1 MTSKLKQVMMTFLSF
16 IILTTMSFSQDH
28 YVVDWETGLS
38 SLVTFQ
44 DGITGLEVG
53 DEVGVFDAAGLTQSG
68 GCDSPVGEILV
79 GAGVWSGT
87 QMNAVA
93 IGSVDN
99 CAFGGTQIKGWISG
113 NSIVVKVWRDGAE
126 LETSFVISN
135 GSGIFDGFF
144 TTISEV
150 TTIVPVEYDIVI
162 NEFFFRSD
170 ASDTPDYVELYNAG
184 DADVDL
190 AGWTLA
196 GEVIGG
202 GTISV
207 GGYFLLAVDDPFFDV
222 DGNEYYAGEDW
233 PNSAFLDLSLGTSA
247 DDIELLNP
255 NGQQED
261 IVNYDLLN
269 GWPTGTGN
277 KGYAVELNNPGNDN
291 NDPANWASALETPV
305 SLYLYLDD
313 GSEWDFGSPLNQNT
327 TSVGES
333 FPGCTD
339 NTACNYDPDATE
351 DDGSCIAAEGC
362 NGWCEGDDGGPLEE
376 DCAGECGGTAVED
389 CAGVCNGDAVVD
401 ECGVCDGNN
410 EDMDCAGECFGDA
423 VEDCLGE
430 CNGDAMVDECGVCDG
445 NNEDMDCSGECF
457 GDAVEDC
464 LGECNGDAMVDECG
478 VCDGNNEDMDCS
490 GECFGDAIEDCAG
503 VCNGDAVVDECG
515 VCDGNN
521 EDMDCA
527 GECFGNAVE
536 DCLGECNGDA
546 MVDECGVCDG
556 NNEDMDCSGECF
568 GDAVEDCL
576 GVCNGDA
583 VVDECGVCDGGGIPD
598 GDCDCDGNVE
608 DCDGVCGG
616 SAMMDNCGVC
626 DDDPENDCDS
636 SPWGFVDISSY
647 EFSGSITAS
656 VNFDDMPV
664 GSESDWVAAFVDD
677 ELRGAIN
684 GLYFSPSDTWEF
696 LLTVYSNSSSG
707 EVLRFEYYDAMIDSF
722 FNLEETLDFTSNML
736 VGDPFNTFG
745 LNYHDVVTGCMD
757 MDACNYNSDATE
769 DDGSC
774 IEPAGCNGW
783 CDGDEGGPLEN
794 DCAGECGGSA
804 EEDCLGECNGD
815 AMLDDCDVCNGNNE
829 DMDCAGECFGDA
841 IEDCLGE
848 CNGDAMLDD
857 CDVCNGNN
865 EDMDCAGECFGDAVE
880 DCFGECGGDAIL
892 DDCDVCNGNNED
904 MDCAGECFGDAEED
918 CDGECGGDAYVDPCG
933 NCDDDP
939 SNDYECNNPFG
950 TVNQSTSQAF
960 YFFDLALLGD
970 LELDMTDDWIGMF
983 NNGVLVGA
991 GPWAGNTF
999 ETMIVAMG
1007 DDGFAY
1013 SEGYLGNG
1021 DVPTFEVYDGSS
1033 DSFYDAEAFG
1043 VNPGLEFSNFAQIF
1057 IDELIADLTT
1067 EQCIELHDGANLI
1080 SFWSFPVDASLANIL
1095 GDCADQTIGVIGEGT
1110 IATPHPIFP
1119 GEWLGNLTD
1128 LSAED
1133 GYWFLLE
1140 GDCTLCVSGW
1150 NNDIMY
1156 SLHDGAN
1163 LISYPFEGSSPLLE
1177 TVPGEVLD
1185 ALLGI
1190 IGEGTIATPHPIFP
1204 GEFLGNLENLQG
1216 GDGYWFLLDGDADF
1230 AFNAPAM
1237 ARYNF
1242 VENQMSNLAGYD
1254 YVQSS
1259 EQAFYFIKDINV
1271 EMNENDW
1278 VLAYNGDVLVG
1289 KAQWQGEYTSIPVMG
1304 DNGNDFANGYLTE
1317 GETPQFVLLRNDSNE
1332 MISLNGIVNGWQSNG
1347 IYHIGDMDVVA
1358 NIPSTF
1364 VLNEVFPNPF
1374 NPAATISYSL
1384 PTDAQIQVVVYDM
1397 LGRNVAE
1404 LVNETQTAGYHSIIW
1419 DASNESSG
1427 MYLVKMITENS
1438 VMTQKVMLL
1447 K

>member
-1 MTSKLKQVMMTFLSF
+1 E
-16 IILTTMSFSQDH
+16 D
-28 YVVDWETGLS
+28 DC
-38 SLVTFQ
+38 LV
-44 DGITGLEVG
+44 
-53 DEVGVFDAAGLTQSG
+53 
-68 GCDSPVGEILV
+68 CD
-79 GAGVWSGT
+79 
-87 QMNAVA
+87 
-93 IGSVDN
+93 
-99 CAFGGTQIKGWISG
+99 
-113 NSIVVKVWRDGAE
+113 
-126 LETSFVISN
+126 
-135 GSGIFDGFF
+135 
-144 TTISEV
+144 
-150 TTIVPVEYDIVI
+150 
-162 NEFFFRSD
+162 
-170 ASDTPDYVELYNAG
+170 
-184 DADVDL
+184 
-190 AGWTLA
+190 
-196 GEVIGG
+196 
-202 GTISV
+202 
-207 GGYFLLAVDDPFFDV
+207 DDPD
-222 DGNEYYAGEDW
+222 
-233 PNSAFLDLSLGTSA
+233 
-247 DDIELLNP
+247 
-255 NGQQED
+255 
-261 IVNYDLLN
+261 
-269 GWPTGTGN
+269 
-277 KGYAVELNNPGNDN
+277 NDN
-291 NDPANWASALETPV
+291 A
-305 SLYLYLDD
+305 
-313 GSEWDFGSPLNQNT
+313 
-327 TSVGES
+327 
-333 FPGCTD
+333 
-339 NTACNYDPDATE
+339 
-351 DDGSCIAAEGC
+351 
-362 NGWCEGDDGGPLEE
+362 
-376 DCAGECGGTAVED
+376 
-389 CAGVCNGDAVVD
+389 
-401 ECGVCDGNN
+401 
-410 EDMDCAGECFGDA
+410 
-423 VEDCLGE
+423 
-430 CNGDAMVDECGVCDG
+430 
-445 NNEDMDCSGECF
+445 DMDCSGECF
-457 GDAVEDC
+457 GDAMEDC
-464 LGECNGDAMVDECG
+464 AGVCNGDSYEDDCL
-478 VCDGNNEDMDCS
+478 VCDDDPDNDNADMDCS
-490 GECFGDAIEDCAG
+490 GECFGDAMEDCAG
-503 VCNGDAVVDECG
+503 VCNGDSYEDDCL
-515 VCDGNN
+515 VCDDDSEN
-521 EDMDCA
+521 D
-527 GECFGNAVE
+527 NA
-536 DCLGECNGDA
+536 
-546 MVDECGVCDG
+546 
-556 NNEDMDCSGECF
+556 DMDCSGECF
-568 GDAVEDCL
+568 GDAMEDCA
-576 GVCNGDA
+576 GVCNGDSYE
-583 VVDECGVCDGGGIPD
+583 D
-598 GDCDCDGNVE
+598 DCL
-608 DCDGVCGG
+608 
-616 SAMMDNCGVC
+616 VC
-626 DDDPENDCDS
+626 DDDPENDN
-636 SPWGFVDISSY
+636 
-647 EFSGSITAS
+647 A
-656 VNFDDMPV
+656 
-664 GSESDWVAAFVDD
+664 
-677 ELRGAIN
+677 
-684 GLYFSPSDTWEF
+684 
-696 LLTVYSNSSSG
+696 
-707 EVLRFEYYDAMIDSF
+707 
-722 FNLEETLDFTSNML
+722 
-736 VGDPFNTFG
+736 
-745 LNYHDVVTGCMD
+745 
-757 MDACNYNSDATE
+757 
-769 DDGSC
+769 
-774 IEPAGCNGW
+774 
-783 CDGDEGGPLEN
+783 
-794 DCAGECGGSA
+794 
-804 EEDCLGECNGD
+804 
-815 AMLDDCDVCNGNNE
+815 
-829 DMDCAGECFGDA
+829 
-841 IEDCLGE
+841 
-848 CNGDAMLDD
+848 
-857 CDVCNGNN
+857 
-865 EDMDCAGECFGDAVE
+865 DMDCAGECFGDAVE

>member
-1 MTSKLKQVMMTFLSF
+1 MTSKLKQVIMTLLSF
-16 IILTTMSFSQDH
+16 IILSTISFSQDH
-28 YVVDWETGLS
+28 YVVEIEGTGVSTLIQFHS
-38 SLVTFQ
+38 
-44 DGITGLEVG
+44 GITGLEVG
-53 DEVGVFDAAGLTQSG
+53 DEVGIFDSAGLTNYNN
-68 GCDSPVGEILV
+68 CDNLIGEILV
-79 GAGVWSGT
+79 GSGVWSGS
-87 QMNAVA
+87 QLDPVA
-93 IGSVDN
+93 IGSVDL
-99 CAFGGTQIKGWISG
+99 CSSGGVQLPGYVDG
-113 NSIVVKVWRDGAE
+113 NDIVVKVWRDGSE
-126 LETSFVISN
+126 FDTVLETSF
-135 GSGIFDGFF
+135 GSGTFDGLF
-144 TTISEV
+144 TVVSEV

-184 DADVDL
+184 AEDVDL
-190 AGWTLA
+190 TGWTLA

-202 GTISV
+202 GTISA

-222 DGNEYYAGEDW
+222 DGNEYYAGDNL
-233 PNSAFLDLSLGTSA
+233 PNSAFLDLSLGTSI
-247 DDIELLNP
+247 DDIELLNA

-261 IVNYDLLN
+261 IVNYNLDL

-277 KGYAVELNNPGNDN
+277 KGYAAELNNPGNDN

-305 SLYLYLDD
+305 SLYLFLDD

-327 TSVGES
+327 TFAGATI
-333 FPGCTD
+333 PGCTD

-351 DDGSCIAAEGC
+351 DDGSCVAAEGC

-376 DCAGECGGTAVED
+376 DCAGECGGSAVED
-389 CAGVCNGDAVVD
+389 CAGVCNGDAVNDDCGVCDGNNEDMDCSGECFGDAMEDCAGVCNGDAVNDECGVCDGNNEDMDCSGECFGDAIEDCLGECNGDAMVD

-410 EDMDCAGECFGDA
+410 EDMDCSGECFGDA
-423 VEDCLGE
+423 MEDCAGV
-430 CNGDAMVDECGVCDG
+430 CNGDAVNDDCGVCDG

-478 VCDGNNEDMDCS
+478 VCDGNNEDMDCA
-490 GECFGDAIEDCAG
+490 GECFGDAE
-503 VCNGDAVVDECG
+503 
-515 VCDGNN
+515 
-521 EDMDCA
+521 
-527 GECFGNAVE
+527 
-536 DCLGECNGDA
+536 
-546 MVDECGVCDG
+546 
-556 NNEDMDCSGECF
+556 
-568 GDAVEDCL
+568 EDCL

-583 VVDECGVCDGGGIPD
+583 VIDECGVCDGGGIPD

-608 DCDGVCGG
+608 DCEGVCGG
-616 SAMMDNCGVC
+616 DAMMDNCGVC

-656 VNFDDMPV
+656 VNFNGMPV
-664 GSESDWVAAFVDD
+664 GSESDWIAAFVGD

-684 GLYFSPSDTWEF
+684 GLFFSPTETWEF

-707 EVLRFEYYDAMIDSF
+707 EELRFEYYDAMIDSF

-736 VGDPFNTFG
+736 VGDPFNTFV
-745 LNYHDVVTGCMD
+745 LNYNDVVTGCMD
-757 MDACNYNSDATE
+757 MDACNYNPDATE

-774 IEPAGCNGW
+774 IAPEGCNGW
-783 CDGDEGGPLEN
+783 CDGDDGGPLDE
-794 DCAGECGGSA
+794 DCSGECGGDA
-804 EEDCLGECNGD
+804 VEDCAGVCNGD
-815 AMLDDCDVCNGNNE
+815 AMVDDCGVCDGNND
-829 DMDCAGECFGDA
+829 DMDCSGECFGDA
-841 IEDCLGE
+841 MEDCAGV
-848 CNGDAMLDD
+848 CNGDAVEDD
-857 CDVCNGNN
+857 CGVCDGNN
-865 EDMDCAGECFGDAVE
+865 DDMDCSGECFGDAVE
-880 DCFGECGGDAIL
+880 DECG
-892 DDCDVCNGNNED
+892 VCNGDGIPDGECDCDGNVE
-904 MDCAGECFGDAEED
+904 DCAGV
-918 CDGECGGDAYVDPCG
+918 CGGESYVDSCG
-933 NCDDDP
+933 SCDDNP
-939 SNDYECNNPFG
+939 LNDIDCSPFG

-960 YFFDLALLGD
+960 YFFDLALLGENE
-970 LELDMTDDWIGMF
+970 LEANTDWIGMF
-983 NNGVLVGA
+983 NDGVLVGT
-991 GPWAGNTF
+991 GPWVGNTF

-1095 GDCADQTIGVIGEGT
+1095 GGCAEQTIGVIGEGT

-1163 LISYPFEGSSPLLE
+1163 LISYPFEGSAPLLE
-1177 TVPGEVLD
+1177 TVPGD
-1185 ALLGI
+1185 IQDILLGI

-1242 VENQMSNLAGYD
+1242 VENQMSSLVGYD

-1259 EQAFYFIKDINV
+1259 EQAFYFIKDINAD
-1271 EMNENDW
+1271 MNENDW
-1278 VLAYNGDVLVG
+1278 ILAYNGDVLVG

-1304 DNGNDFANGYLTE
+1304 DNGNDFTNGYLTE
-1317 GETPQFVLLRNDSNE
+1317 GESPQFVLLRNDSNE
-1332 MISLNGIVNGWQSNG
+1332 MISLNGAINGWQSNG
-1347 IYHIGDMDVVA
+1347 IYHIGDMEVVA
-1358 NIPSTF
+1358 NVPSTF
-1364 VLNEVFPNPF
+1364 VLNEVYPNPF

-1384 PTDAQIQVVVYDM
+1384 PTDAQIQVLVYDM

-1404 LVNETQTAGYHSIIW
+1404 LVNEAQTAGYHSITW

>member
-1 MTSKLKQVMMTFLSF
+1 MTLLSF
-16 IILTTMSFSQDH
+16 IILSTMSFSQDH
-28 YVVDWETGLS
+28 YVVEINETGIS
-38 SLVTFQ
+38 ALVQFSA
-44 DGITGLEVG
+44 GITGLEVG
-53 DEVGVFDAAGLTQSG
+53 DEIGVFDSAGLTNFNDCSSQI
-68 GCDSPVGEILV
+68 GEILV
-79 GAGVWSGT
+79 ASGVWAGD
-87 QMNAVA
+87 QLDLVG
-93 IGSVDN
+93 IGSVDL
-99 CAFGGTQIKGWISG
+99 CSSGGIQLPGYIDG
-113 NSIVVKVWRDGAE
+113 NDIVIKVWRNGSEFDSVF
-126 LETSFVISN
+126 ETSVGGAF
-135 GSGIFDGFF
+135 GDLF
-144 TTISEV
+144 TVLTSI
-150 TTIVPVEYDIVI
+150 TLIVPVEYDIVI

-184 DADVDL
+184 AEDVDL

-202 GTISV
+202 GTISA

-277 KGYAVELNNPGNDN
+277 KGYAAELKNPGYDN
-291 NDPANWASALETPV
+291 NDPASWASALETPV

-313 GSEWDFGSPLNQNT
+313 GSEWDFGSPLNLNT
-327 TSVGES
+327 NDEGEVVY
-333 FPGCTD
+333 GCMD
-339 NTACNYDPDATE
+339 DTACNYNPDATE
-351 DDGSCIAAEGC
+351 DDESCIAPEGC
-362 NGWCEGDDGGPLEE
+362 NGWCEGDDGGPLEN
-376 DCAGECGGTAVED
+376 DCAGECGG
-389 CAGVCNGDAVVD
+389 
-401 ECGVCDGNN
+401 
-410 EDMDCAGECFGDA
+410 
-423 VEDCLGE
+423 
-430 CNGDAMVDECGVCDG
+430 
-445 NNEDMDCSGECF
+445 S
-457 GDAVEDC
+457 
-464 LGECNGDAMVDECG
+464 
-478 VCDGNNEDMDCS
+478 
-490 GECFGDAIEDCAG
+490 AII
-503 VCNGDAVVDECG
+503 
-515 VCDGNN
+515 
-521 EDMDCA
+521 
-527 GECFGNAVE
+527 
-536 DCLGECNGDA
+536 
-546 MVDECGVCDG
+546 
-556 NNEDMDCSGECF
+556 
-568 GDAVEDCL
+568 
-576 GVCNGDA
+576 
-583 VVDECGVCDGGGIPD
+583 DECGVCDGGGIPD
-598 GDCDCDGNVE
+598 GECDCDGNVLGCDDVCGSGLVDDE
-608 DCDGVCGG
+608 CGVCDGGGIPDGECDCDGNVLGCDDVCGSGLVDDECGVCDGGGIPDGECDCDGNILGCDDVCGSGLVDDECGECDGGGIPDGECDCDGNVLGCDDVCGSGLVNDDCGECGG
-616 SAMMDNCGVC
+616 SGYEDNCGVC
-626 DDDPENDCDS
+626 DDDPENDCES
-636 SPWGFVDISSY
+636 SPWGLPDISAF

-684 GLYFSPSDTWEF
+684 GLYFTPSDTWEF

-722 FNLEETLDFTSNML
+722 FDLEETLDFTSNML
-736 VGDPFNTFG
+736 VGDPFNTFE

-757 MDACNYNSDATE
+757 MDACNYNPDATE

-774 IEPAGCNGW
+774 VAPEGCNGW
-783 CDGDEGGPLEN
+783 CEGDEGGPMEE

-804 EEDCLGECNGD
+804 
-815 AMLDDCDVCNGNNE
+815 
-829 DMDCAGECFGDA
+829 
-841 IEDCLGE
+841 
-848 CNGDAMLDD
+848 
-857 CDVCNGNN
+857 
-865 EDMDCAGECFGDAVE
+865 VE
-880 DCFGECGGDAIL
+880 DECGECGGDGIA
-892 DDCDVCNGNNED
+892 E
-904 MDCAGECFGDAEED
+904 GECD
-918 CDGECGGDAYVDPCG
+918 CDGNVLGCDDVCGSGLVDDECGVCDGDGIPEGECDCDGNVLGCDDVCGSGLVNDECGVCDGGGIPDGECDCDGNVEDCADECGGDSYVDFCG

-939 SNDYECNNPFG
+939 TNDYECNNPFG

-960 YFFDLALLGD
+960 YFFDLALIGD
-970 LELDMTDDWIGMF
+970 SELEVNTDWIGMF
-983 NNGVLVGA
+983 NDGVLVGA
-991 GPWAGNTF
+991 GPWVGNTF

-1021 DVPTFEVYDGSS
+1021 DIPTFEVYDGSAN
-1033 DSFYDAEAFG
+1033 SFYDATAFG
-1043 VNPGLEFSNFAQIF
+1043 VNPDLEFSNFAQIF
-1057 IDELIADLTT
+1057 IDELIVDLTT
-1067 EQCIELHDGANLI
+1067 EQCIDLHDGANLI
-1080 SFWSFPVDASLANIL
+1080 SFWAFPDDASLANIL
-1095 GDCADQTIGVIGEGT
+1095 GDCAGQTIGVIGEGT

-1119 GEWLGNLTD
+1119 GEWLGNLEE
-1128 LSAED
+1128 LSADD

-1150 NNDIMY
+1150 DNDIMY
-1156 SLHDGAN
+1156 TLHDGAN
-1163 LISYPFEGSSPLLE
+1163 LISYPFEGSAPLLE
-1177 TVPGEVLD
+1177 TVPGEIQD
-1185 ALLGI
+1185 ILLGI

-1204 GEFLGNLENLQG
+1204 GEFLGNLESLQG
-1216 GDGYWFLLDGDADF
+1216 GDGYWFLLDGDAEF

-1242 VENQMSNLAGYD
+1242 VDNQMSSLAGYD
-1254 YVQSS
+1254 YTQSS

-1278 VLAYNGDVLVG
+1278 ILAYNGDVLVG

-1304 DNGNDFANGYLTE
+1304 DNGNDFTNGYLTD

-1332 MISLNGIVNGWQSNG
+1332 LISLNGSVNGWQSNG

-1358 NIPSTF
+1358 NVPSTF

-1384 PTDAQIQVVVYDM
+1384 PTDAQIQVLVYDM

-1404 LVNETQTAGYHSIIW
+1404 LVNGVESAGYHSITW

>member
-939 SNDYECNNPFG
+939 LNDIDCSPFG
-950 TVNQSTSQAF
+950 TVNQSTAQAF
-960 YFFDLALLGD
+960 YFFDLALLGEME
-970 LELDMTDDWIGMF
+970 LEMNTDWIGMF
-983 NNGVLVGA
+983 NNGVLVGT
-991 GPWAGNTF
+991 GPWVGNTF

-1021 DVPTFEVYDGSS
+1021 DIPTFEVYDGSA
-1033 DSFYDAEAFG
+1033 DSFYDATAFG
-1043 VNPGLEFSNFAQIF
+1043 VNPDLEFSNFAQIF
-1057 IDELIADLTT
+1057 IDELIVDLTT
-1067 EQCIELHDGANLI
+1067 EQCLELHDGANLI
-1080 SFWSFPVDASLANIL
+1080 SFWAFPDDASLANIL

-1119 GEWLGNLTD
+1119 GEWLGNLEE
-1128 LSAED
+1128 LSADD

-1156 SLHDGAN
+1156 TLHDGAN
-1163 LISYPFEGSSPLLE
+1163 LISYPFEGSAPLLE
-1177 TVPGEVLD
+1177 TVPGEIQD
-1185 ALLGI
+1185 ILLGI

-1237 ARYNF
+1237 ARNNF
-1242 VENQMSNLAGYD
+1242 VENQMSSLAGYD

-1304 DNGNDFANGYLTE
+1304 DNGNDFTNGYLSD

-1332 MISLNGIVNGWQSNG
+1332 LISLNGSVNGWQSNG

-1358 NIPSTF
+1358 NVPSTF
-1364 VLNEVFPNPF
+1364 VLNEVYPNPF

-1384 PTDAQIQVVVYDM
+1384 PTDAQIQVLVYDM

-1404 LVNETQTAGYHSIIW
+1404 LVNGVESAGYHSITW